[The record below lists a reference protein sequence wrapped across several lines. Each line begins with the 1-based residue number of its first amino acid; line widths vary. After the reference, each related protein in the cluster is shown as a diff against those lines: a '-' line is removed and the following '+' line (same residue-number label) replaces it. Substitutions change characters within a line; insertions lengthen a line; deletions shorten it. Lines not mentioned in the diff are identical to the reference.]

1 MWYFNVF
8 NPSVFPSCMRV
19 PIAPALLPA
28 ILKIA
33 PSRVIRESHA
43 GCGRLTG
50 DGQLPSISSSVSHEV
65 FLSFR
70 VPPKGPLGLPEAALM
85 GMEAPLLKYVGIS
98 FWFSG
103 CLCAATSVTVSV
115 CSQQKEE
122 SQSFAQKLQ
131 LKVPSVESLIRGG
144 ASRAESLFRSSSK
157 ENLVRSPSR
166 DSLTPQGENEAAPSY
181 DPPSDIESEAEEA
194 PGSAESLSKEQ
205 LLHRLLQVESSL
217 GKYRGKYSEVRALQ
231 PVTPFIHTS
240 AVYA

>member
-1 MWYFNVF
+1 MIAEPAFLSEYTIFALDHSKRPKTAQVA
-8 NPSVFPSCMRV
+8 SVVSSSS
-19 PIAPALLPA
+19 LPA
-28 ILKIA
+28 
-33 PSRVIRESHA
+33 SF
-43 GCGRLTG
+43 
-50 DGQLPSISSSVSHEV
+50 SSSS
-65 FLSFR
+65 S
-70 VPPKGPLGLPEAALM
+70 
-85 GMEAPLLKYVGIS
+85 S
-98 FWFSG
+98 
-103 CLCAATSVTVSV
+103 TSVTVSV

-217 GKYRGKYSEVRALQ
+217 GKYRGKYSEVRALWLRRTEQ
-231 PVTPFIHTS
+231 CSVKKKKRR
-240 AVYA
+240 